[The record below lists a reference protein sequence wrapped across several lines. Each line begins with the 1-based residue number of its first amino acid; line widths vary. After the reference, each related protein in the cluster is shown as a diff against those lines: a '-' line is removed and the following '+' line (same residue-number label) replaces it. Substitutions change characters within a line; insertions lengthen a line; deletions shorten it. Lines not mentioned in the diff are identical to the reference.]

1 MGTLRRE
8 FTKILFQRR
17 TYVGWAGLLAVPL
30 LIVLALDLSSSKPA
44 PGEGPPFFSAIANNG
59 VFVPLAAIGALSFFL
74 FPLVASMAGAFP
86 LAGEAEQGTMK
97 TWMSRPL
104 GRGTILFSKWGVAI
118 LYIVVG
124 MLLVGLGGLLAGWL
138 VFGAHPVLTLSGT
151 TISISAGLGRI
162 VIVNLV
168 ILAALLCMVSLALFV
183 STLTNSSLTA
193 AISAM
198 VVFVVLTILNGF
210 SYFDFM
216 KPYTFTSYDMAFIN
230 LFRDPIYWHPI
241 RNALLV
247 YGATVAGL
255 LLVSWLIFR
264 RKDILT

>member
-1 MGTLRRE
+1 MGGLWRE
-8 FTKILFQRR
+8 FVKILFQRR

-30 LIVLALDLSSSKPA
+30 LIVLALDLSNSKPA
-44 PGEGPPFFSAIANNG
+44 PGEGPPFFAQVTNNG
-59 VFVPLAAIGALSFFL
+59 IFVPLAAIGALSFFL

-86 LAGEAEQGTMK
+86 LAGEAEMGTMK
-97 TWMSRPL
+97 TWMSQPVSRS
-104 GRGTILFSKWGVAI
+104 TILFSKWGVAI
-118 LYIVVG
+118 LYVVVG
-124 MLLVGLGGLLAGWL
+124 MLLVGIGGLVAGWI
-138 VFGAHPVLTLSGT
+138 VFGAHPLTTLSGT
-151 TISISAGLGRI
+151 TISITAGLGRI
-162 VIVNLV
+162 ALANLL

-183 STLTNSSLTA
+183 STLTDSSLTA

-210 SYFDFM
+210 SYFNFM
-216 KPYTFTSYDMAFIN
+216 KPYTFTSYNLAFTN
-230 LFRDPIYWHPI
+230 LFRDPIYWQPI
-241 RNALLV
+241 RNALLT